1 MRNVTMIYV
10 CKQHGRRRTVE
21 CYWAFKVP
29 NPRKCARA
37 GRRVGVK
44 GVPRKK

>member
-10 CKQHGRRRTVE
+10 CKQQSRRRTVE

-29 NPRKCARA
+29 SCPKCAARKRRA
-37 GRRVGVK
+37 GVK
-44 GVPRKK
+44 RKK